1 MVEIE
6 AKIKL
11 SEGEFQRIF
20 QILGK
25 PDFRK
30 QKNAIYQIGETFFR
44 IRDQENKTFITF
56 KGKRQDKKLNC
67 REEIEFSISPNDHVE
82 DFFLALG
89 FSNPFVYVKKRADV
103 KFNDCIVCLDILSE
117 NGFYVEVEGDEQA
130 VNETLQKL
138 NLVEKPIECRSYQ
151 EILQNENR
159 I

>member
-1 MVEIE
+1 M
-6 AKIKL
+6 
-11 SEGEFQRIF
+11 
-20 QILGK
+20 
-25 PDFRK
+25 
-30 QKNAIYQIGETFFR
+30 
-44 IRDQENKTFITF
+44 
-56 KGKRQDKKLNC
+56 
-67 REEIEFSISPNDHVE
+67 
-82 DFFLALG
+82 
-89 FSNPFVYVKKRADV
+89 ADV